1 MRIKI
6 TTTVEQNQDAVF
18 RQFDETLFLK
28 LAPPGLKVDLLR
40 FDGCKK
46 GDIVQL
52 QLDFLFFKQVW
63 TSYITESGK
72 GEQECFFVDA
82 SDGKDLPFF
91 LRKWQ
96 HRHRIVKT
104 DTGTKIIDDIK
115 YRAPLGLNLLLYPAL
130 WLQFAWRKPI
140 YKRFFKNK
148 K

>member
-1 MRIKI
+1 MKIKL
-6 TTTVEQNQDAVF
+6 TTSVEQAHDRVF
-18 RQFDETLFLK
+18 EQFDADLFLA

-46 GDIVQL
+46 GDVVQL

-82 SDGKDLPFF
+82 SSAKDLPFF
-91 LRKWQ
+91 LRKWE

-104 DTGTKIIDDIK
+104 VEGTKIIDAIE
-115 YRAPLGLNLLLYPAL
+115 YRAPFGLNFLLYPAL

-140 YKRFFKNK
+140 YRRFFKK